1 MTRTMNRQFP
11 TIVIGSGGAAAKT
24 RVMMAAAKEKGWVWM
39 EKEKGAV
46 GSGVDFVRKAW
57 RERKDTG

>member
-1 MTRTMNRQFP
+1 
-11 TIVIGSGGAAAKT
+11 
-24 RVMMAAAKEKGWVWM
+24 M

-57 RERKDTG
+57 RERKDTGQNKKGEGVGEERRRNPGL